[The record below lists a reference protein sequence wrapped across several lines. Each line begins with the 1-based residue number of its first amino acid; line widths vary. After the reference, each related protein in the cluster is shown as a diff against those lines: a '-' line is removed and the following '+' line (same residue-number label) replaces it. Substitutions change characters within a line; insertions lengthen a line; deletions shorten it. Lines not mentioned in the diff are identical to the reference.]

1 MRVKS
6 EIWIGVLLRRVFAA
20 GGYAAIERR
29 GADEAGA
36 VFVRVR
42 HRDGLC
48 SLFAPAPQSFFETDR
63 PGGRI
68 FEERVVR
75 RPAGEVDALLAREA
89 SFDPDF
95 WVVEVEVDAPADYLD
110 IRRA

>member
-6 EIWIGVLLRRVFAA
+6 EIWIGVLVRRVFAA

-36 VFVRVR
+36 IFVRAR
-42 HRDGLC
+42 HRDGLE
-48 SLFAPAPQSFFETDR
+48 SLFAPAPQSFFETER
-63 PGGRI
+63 PDERI
-68 FEERVVR
+68 FEPRAERQ
-75 RPAGEVDALLAREA
+75 PPEEVDAVLAREA

-95 WVVEVEVDAPADYLD
+95 WVVEVEVDEPEKYLT